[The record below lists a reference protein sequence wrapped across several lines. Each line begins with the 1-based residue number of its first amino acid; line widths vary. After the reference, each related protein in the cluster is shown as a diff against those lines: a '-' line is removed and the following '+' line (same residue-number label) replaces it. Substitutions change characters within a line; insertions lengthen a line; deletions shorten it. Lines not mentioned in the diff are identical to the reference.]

1 MVKKAVISIN
11 EDYIN
16 QSEKRI
22 NYQNCR
28 YILYQNTDFKRHD
41 VLVIRLTE
49 KAHTVK
55 NNPWVYLS

>member
-1 MVKKAVISIN
+1 MKIISIN
-11 EDYIN
+11 LK
-16 QSEKRI
+16 KRI

-28 YILYQNTDFKRHD
+28 YVLYQNTDFKRHD
-41 VLVIRLTE
+41 VLVIGLTE